1 MGTSPRLSRAKMRMP
16 DMSMDH
22 PTSPTDALVA
32 PHADGVVAKTSITTI
47 GTCRIADPI
56 AAAAQCLP
64 VRRNLTN
71 VYGFVHTSKEILQ
84 QLDVLDGR
92 EIPAELVRF
101 IASSN
106 YEAPQ
111 KREPAAAFIVEV
123 SSAKEVHFDGHLL
136 QINCLDRVFQDRR
149 ELFDTLFRHKYAQER
164 EARARA
170 LDLLPSFHAADQ
182 VERRLLLEGHV
193 HLTTREELAQDLQAI
208 VARLS
213 APVTFVCHID
223 VADGTGR
230 MIESRSRLCNWM
242 RELCAEHG
250 FPLFDPAPEVT
261 AFGRARALAEDGR
274 DTNHYTA
281 EFKPVIGAML
291 FEAAVQPAARPRPP
305 LQTPVLRVPASP
317 LPAEQPRQPPA
328 ALTAKPVAARPAAQA
343 IPSTQEVR
351 VLASEAKARIGR
363 GDVDEAEVLLRGAVI
378 DHPGAAELFALL
390 GAVAYHRGDNTAALG
405 DLQRALHL
413 DRRAV
418 EPRVLLV
425 KIAQRLNRH
434 EEACTHALELV
445 ASVPEDQKA
454 LTVAAKA
461 LLKAKRFHE
470 AASVWRRVAML
481 RPELSAPLA
490 EVARC
495 ELKGR
500 NPEEA
505 IKAADAAL
513 ARDAG
518 DATALTLKAE
528 ALQRL
533 KRMDDLAALALLLVP
548 ADPAAAM
555 ALVPALT
562 ATAHHEHA
570 AAVIA
575 AVRRQGH
582 GSATDPMLQA
592 GLVRSL
598 TQRARAAT
606 ERGEAA
612 TAASAW
618 KAILLID
625 PENRRATSGL
635 RRIVTPVRG
644 EVRERA
650 QAGDLAGAIAACA
663 RGLALDPGE
672 GRLLREHAKL
682 QEQAHDWP
690 AAMAAWEALARHEG
704 DAPDLVLR
712 AARAAAKAG
721 LLLDALRLYGILPE
735 AARHAVASTIAS
747 LTRKLV
753 AAMRQDFAAGDYG
766 EAVRKAS
773 IIRGNEPRNVPA
785 ARLLARAVS
794 SYRKLYKA
802 ALAEGN
808 VPAQENFCR
817 RILEIDPNRADA
829 LRALSRL
836 HATARRSREA
846 IELLERLTQIEPE
859 EPRNW
864 HKLAS
869 VCRSAR
875 RYDLGVAA
883 ALKAVELEPNN
894 ARGLERLSDMLNRQA
909 LAA

>member
-1 MGTSPRLSRAKMRMP
+1 MRMP
-16 DMSMDH
+16 DMLRDH
-22 PTSPTDALVA
+22 PTSPTDDAGHV
-32 PHADGVVAKTSITTI
+32 DSKTSITTI

-56 AAAAQCLP
+56 AAAAQHLP
-64 VRRNLTN
+64 IRRNLTN
-71 VYGFVHTSKEILQ
+71 VYGFVHTSREILQ
-84 QLDVLDGR
+84 QLDVLEGR

-101 IASSN
+101 IASST
-106 YEAPQ
+106 YEAP
-111 KREPAAAFIVEV
+111 KAREPAAAYIVEV

-149 ELFDTLFRHKYAQER
+149 ELFDTLFRHKYPQDR

-170 LDLLPSFHAADQ
+170 LDLLPSFHAADP
-182 VERRLLLEGHV
+182 VERRVLLEGHV

-208 VARLS
+208 VARLP

-242 RELCAEHG
+242 RDICAEHG

-274 DTNHYTA
+274 DTNHYTPD
-281 EFKPVIGAML
+281 FKPVIGAML
-291 FEAAVQPAARPRPP
+291 FEAAAQPTARPRPP
-305 LQTPVLRVPASP
+305 LQVLTTARPADEP
-317 LPAEQPRQPPA
+317 RPQAAPAAEVALPPA
-328 ALTAKPVAARPAAQA
+328 TKPAARPAAQ
-343 IPSTQEVR
+343 PLPVSTGTQEVR

-481 RPELSAPLA
+481 RPELSSPLA

-500 NPEEA
+500 NLEEA

-533 KRMDDLAALALLLVP
+533 KRMDDLAALALLLVS

-582 GSATDPMLQA
+582 GSATDPMMQA

-598 TQRARAAT
+598 TQRARAAV
-606 ERGEAA
+606 ERGEAT
-612 TAASAW
+612 TAAGAW

-663 RGLALDPGE
+663 RGLAIDPNE

-682 QEQAHDWP
+682 QEQARDWP
-690 AAMAAWEALARHEG
+690 AAMTAWEALARHEG
-704 DAPDLVLR
+704 NAPDLVLR
-712 AARAAAKAG
+712 AARAAARAG
-721 LLLDALRLYGILPE
+721 LLVDALRLHGAVPE
-735 AARHAVASTIAS
+735 AARHAVASTVAS

-753 AAMRQDFAAGDYG
+753 AAMRQDFAAGDYE

-836 HATARRSREA
+836 HAAARRSREA
-846 IELLERLTQIEPE
+846 IELLERLTRIEPE